1 MGGPLVLRSVL
12 VSIRISILTM
22 NITVSYLNLKPLFIR
37 ESKSPHENYNFIE
50 LQAGCTPIP
59 KNAFLLGA
67 ESDLCFIKRREGRK
81 LDP

>member
-1 MGGPLVLRSVL
+1 MGGTISPKISFGINPDFDFNDEYY
-12 VSIRISILTM
+12 SIIFEFKT
-22 NITVSYLNLKPLFIR
+22 LFIR